1 MDIFKIGWT
10 VAAILAVITVV
21 EYIFAVNVAND
32 TVRFLGL
39 AGAGVGKAILIGY
52 FFMHISR
59 VWRAEAH

>member
-10 VAAILAVITVV
+10 VAVVLAVITVA
-21 EYIFAVNVAND
+21 EYVFAVQVGND

-39 AGAGVGKAILIGY
+39 SAAGVSKAGLIIY